1 MSLWSSIW
9 TLIISPEKPPRQLKN
24 LTYLHIVK
32 LYLPIVLIAIGTLT
46 SCSKK
51 IKETIS
57 DNGLETTT
65 TTAPVTSAEVA
76 PESKAEI
83 TSGSTS
89 ATSDF
94 DNFIASP
101 GTINIV
107 DFSATWCPPC
117 QKLKPVLY
125 KIAEEKS
132 SKVKLKVIDVDQ
144 HQQLAGQY
152 GVSGIPDVRFFVN
165 GKLVDKFSGAAPKEH
180 IEQMISD
187 ILSKHANQLGA
198 DVNLASANVPD
209 AVAQAQ
215 TEPAQAPANTK
226 NQSTTPA
233 TPTTPAEPAIKPSKG
248 NQLPPGMSKE

>member
-1 MSLWSSIW
+1 M
-9 TLIISPEKPPRQLKN
+9 
-24 LTYLHIVK
+24 
-32 LYLPIVLIAIGTLT
+32 T

-57 DNGLETTT
+57 DSASKTTT
-65 TTAPVTSAEVA
+65 TTAPETSAEVA
-76 PESKAEI
+76 PEI
-83 TSGSTS
+83 TAKIISGSTS

-94 DNFIASP
+94 DKFIASP

-165 GKLVDKFSGAAPKEH
+165 GILVDKFSGAAPKEH
-180 IEQMISD
+180 IEKMISD
-187 ILSKHANQLGA
+187 ILSKHSNQLNAG
-198 DVNLASANVPD
+198 VNIASTAVPD
-209 AVAQAQ
+209 GVAQPLP
-215 TEPAQAPANTK
+215 EPAPAPATPK
-226 NQSTTPA
+226 THSTTPDTA
-233 TPTTPAEPAIKPSKG
+233 TTPAEPTIKPSKG